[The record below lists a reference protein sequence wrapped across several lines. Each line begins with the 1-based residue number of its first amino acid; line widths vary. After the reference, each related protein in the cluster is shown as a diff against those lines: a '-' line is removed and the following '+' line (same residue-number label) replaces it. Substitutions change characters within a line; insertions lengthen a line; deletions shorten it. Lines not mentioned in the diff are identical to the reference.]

1 MERWRKKYTKL
12 IVDKILIS
20 KISSNLVNL
29 DDYIVSF
36 WIISSE
42 INMKAIFE
50 NIYQKKLSKIIY

>member
-1 MERWRKKYTKL
+1 MERWRKKYTKS

-20 KISSNLVNL
+20 KISLNLVNL

-50 NIYQKKLSKIIY
+50 NIYQKKIE

>member
-1 MERWRKKYTKL
+1 MERWRKKYTKS

-20 KISSNLVNL
+20 KISLNLVNL